1 MILTWMHWVSFGIVL
16 MIAELAIGSF
26 FIFWFGLGSVL
37 VGVLML
43 LAPGLPFAAQ
53 VLAWA
58 AASVLFVVLWFKVFK
73 PNQLKT
79 RVGLSTEQFS
89 GEVGLVTRAI
99 QPFHK
104 GQVQFQRPILGDEK
118 WAALSDRE
126 IAVGERV
133 RVVRV
138 EGNIIRVQAV

>member
-58 AASVLFVVLWFKVFK
+58 AASILFVVLWFKVFK

-89 GEVGLVTRAI
+89 GEVGLVTRTI